1 MTVTIGRRE
10 LLAALGGAAMALPLA
25 ARAQQAEPVRR
36 IGVLLS
42 TTETD
47 PEGQARVAAL
57 RQGLEELGW
66 TEGRNIKVDYRWGAG
81 DPLRVRAHAAEL
93 VASKPDVIIASP
105 SSVVAAVQRET
116 RTIPV
121 VFAQLVDPVGAG
133 FVATC
138 RGRRLLPRWA
148 GHPCRREAQ

>member
-1 MTVTIGRRE
+1 
-10 LLAALGGAAMALPLA
+10 
-25 ARAQQAEPVRR
+25 
-36 IGVLLS
+36 VLLS

-105 SSVVAAVQRET
+105 SSVLAAVQRET
-116 RTIPV
+116 LTIPV

-133 FVATC
+133 FVASLAHPGGNITGFANFEFAIGTSIFSGPNSDRHQIVSMNWK
-138 RGRRLLPRWA
+138 RGLQR
-148 GHPCRREAQ
+148 